1 MTKKP
6 PLLKNKTF
14 WTVIAFILTYV
25 FVFFLPSIIKA
36 ITGRSIQVASSLH
49 VAVGPQTTP
58 IPFLNNLGG
67 GLNLPNTFFSAGI
80 SSIVFAVIIII
91 LGTGLKKRGSTRTI
105 LAEILVTTMQSFTK
119 NILGKNGERYVV
131 ATTAIF
137 GYILVSNFLGLLSGL
152 ATPFIGSSI
161 SNSKIFSIITA
172 PTTDLSVTFGLAIA
186 AVIYV
191 HTQSIKWLG
200 FKHYFKETF
209 MHPYPF
215 MLPINII
222 EQISRP
228 LSLAVRLF
236 GNLTGEHIVLEV
248 ITGLVSFGVPIV
260 ILGLGI
266 FTGFVQALVFT
277 MLFLVYLSLGI
288 PREKGEH

>member
-1 MTKKP
+1 MAKKP
-6 PLLKNKTF
+6 PLFKNKTF
-14 WTVIAFILTYV
+14 WTVMGFVLAYV
-25 FVFFLPSIIKA
+25 IVFFIPNIFHAL
-36 ITGRSIQVASSLH
+36 TGGCMKVTSLH
-49 VAVGPQTTP
+49 VAVGPQTTS

-67 GLNLPNTFFSAGI
+67 GLNLSNTFFAVGI
-80 SSIVFAVIIII
+80 SSIIFAFIII
-91 LGTGLKKRGSTRTI
+91 LLGTGIKKKGSTRAVM
-105 LAEILVTTMQSFTK
+105 AEVLVTAIQSFTK

-131 ATTAIF
+131 ATMAIF

-161 SNSKIFSIITA
+161 HNGKLFSVITA

-186 AVIYV
+186 AVVYV
-191 HTQSIKWLG
+191 HVQSAKWLG

-248 ITGLVSFGVPIV
+248 ITGLVAFGVPIV
-260 ILGLGI
+260 ILGLGL

-288 PREKGEH
+288 PSEKGEH